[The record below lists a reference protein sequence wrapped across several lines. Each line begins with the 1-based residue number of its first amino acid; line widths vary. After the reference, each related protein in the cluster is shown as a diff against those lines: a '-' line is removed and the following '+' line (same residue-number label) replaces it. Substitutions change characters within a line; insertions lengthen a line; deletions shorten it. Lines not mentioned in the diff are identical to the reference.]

1 MSVLITNRK
10 GKKYLKRGKRI
21 RQHLRVYLGDG
32 KKSEDQADKYRLQ
45 KA

>member
-1 MSVLITNRK
+1 MGALKTNGK
-10 GKKYLKRGKRI
+10 GKKYLKCGKRI

-32 KKSEDQADKYRLQ
+32 KKSEDQANKYRLQ